1 MIAKATI
8 IGAGFSGLTLA
19 HYLLEQGVKVD
30 IHEKSGRCGGL
41 LDSPRAAQGFYETA
55 ANAMMASRRAKALFD
70 SLGLERLE
78 PLKAS
83 RKRFIWRG
91 RPRRWP
97 LGPAESLGFVSR
109 LLLKMAIDRKGFRP
123 LPEETL
129 AGWGQR
135 NLTPAAQH
143 YLLETVLQGIYGAQ
157 VADLSASLVLG
168 RFFVKGRERVM
179 GQIAPREGMQGL
191 MAALEK
197 SLKQR
202 GAAFHFHSEGPSLPL
217 DGGGGSPAVLCLKAS
232 EAAERLAQD
241 DPDSSSLLK
250 QVRMHDKTAVTV
262 FYGAFPRASQRYNGF
277 GTLVPPGRE
286 GELPLGVLMNS
297 FIFAG
302 RDQAYN
308 ENWIYSAQGQ
318 QRLLAL
324 DEAGQREMV
333 LKAREEIFGERL
345 PIAEIKLTHW
355 APALPIYDLA
365 LERVLGQLKPKPGIR
380 LHGNWLGLLGLSGIL
395 DRSAQL
401 AEELAHA

>member
-1 MIAKATI
+1 MTAKVTI

-19 HYLLEQGVKVD
+19 HYLLEQGAQVEL
-30 IHEKSGRCGGL
+30 HERSGRCGGL
-41 LDSPRAAQGFYETA
+41 LSSPGSGHGFYETA
-55 ANAMMASRRAKALFD
+55 ANALMASRRAKALFD

-97 LGPAESLGFVSR
+97 LGPGESLGFISR
-109 LLLKMAIDRKGFRP
+109 LLWKMAVDRKSFHPRP
-123 LPEETL
+123 GETL
-129 AGWGQR
+129 AEWGQR
-135 NLTPAAQH
+135 NLTPATRH

-168 RFFVKGRERVM
+168 RFFVKGRERVL
-179 GQIAPREGMQGL
+179 GQIAPRQGMQGL
-191 MAALEK
+191 ISALEQ

-202 GAAFHFHSEGPSLPL
+202 GAAFHFHSEGQRLPL
-217 DGGGGSPAVLCLKAS
+217 ADSSPAVLCLKAS
-232 EAAERLAQD
+232 EAAARLSQD
-241 DPDSSSLLK
+241 DPESSRLLR

-262 FYGAFPRASQRYNGF
+262 FYDSFPKASRRYNGF

-286 GELPLGVLMNS
+286 AELPLGVLMNS

-308 ENWIYSAQGQ
+308 ENWIFSARGQ
-318 QRLLAL
+318 QRLLGL
-324 DEAGQREMV
+324 DEAGQRESI

-365 LERVLGQLKPKPGIR
+365 LERVLGQLKPKPGIH

-395 DRSAQL
+395 DRSAWL
-401 AEELAHA
+401 AQELAHA

>member
-1 MIAKATI
+1 MTRRVTI
-8 IGAGFSGLTLA
+8 LGAGFSGLTLA
-19 HYLLEQGVKVD
+19 HYLLEQGVKVEL
-30 IHEKSGRCGGL
+30 HERSGRCGGL
-41 LDSPRAAQGFYETA
+41 LASPRCQHGFYETA
-55 ANAMMASRRAKALFD
+55 ANALMGSRRAKALFD

-83 RKRFIWRG
+83 RNRFIWRG

-97 LGPAESLGFVSR
+97 LGFGESLNLVSR
-109 LLLKMAIDRKGFRP
+109 LLLRMALDRKGFRP
-123 LPEETL
+123 RPGETL
-129 AGWGQR
+129 AEWGQR

-168 RFFVKGRERVM
+168 RFFVKGRERVR

-191 MAALEK
+191 MSALEK
-197 SLKQR
+197 SLKLR

-241 DPDSSSLLK
+241 DPGTSALLR

-262 FYGAFPRASQRYNGF
+262 FYDSFPRSSRRYNGF

-286 GELPLGVLMNS
+286 FELPLGVLMNS

-302 RDQAYN
+302 RDQSYN

-365 LERVLGQLKPKPGIR
+365 LERVLGQLDPKPGIR
-380 LHGNWLGLLGLSGIL
+380 LHGNWLGLLGLAGIL
-395 DRSAQL
+395 DRSAQM
-401 AEELAHA
+401 AQELAHA